1 VAPRSRVLAFGSAAA
16 AVAAGALCL
25 VLINGLTGEAL
36 AIGLISGGLG
46 AAVLL
51 AFYEVGLSEDKERA
65 REERRRPRQ
74 RPRVSRWPRRP
85 S

>member
-1 VAPRSRVLAFGSAAA
+1 VAFGSAAA
-16 AVAAGALCL
+16 AAIAGVLCL
-25 VLINGLTGEAL
+25 AVVGGLTGQVL
-36 AIGLISGGLG
+36 AIALVSAGLG
-46 AAVLL
+46 GAVLL
-51 AFYEVGLSEDKERA
+51 TFYEVGLSEDKERA